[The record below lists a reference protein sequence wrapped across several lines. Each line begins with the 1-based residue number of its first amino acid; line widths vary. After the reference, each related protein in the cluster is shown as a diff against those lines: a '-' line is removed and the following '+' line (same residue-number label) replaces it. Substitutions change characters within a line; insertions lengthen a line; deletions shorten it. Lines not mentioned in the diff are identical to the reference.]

1 MREKEAKEKDEK
13 KKMRGRKRRKR
24 RRGSKIFEYESNE
37 LHKGS
42 LL

>member
-1 MREKEAKEKDEK
+1 MRKGQAEEKDE

-24 RRGSKIFEYESNE
+24 RRGSKILKYESDK

-42 LL
+42 LF